1 MHRVHASVRHD
12 GAEVRA
18 AEPIRGVRHRVQPER
33 VIVERPLI
41 ERRPELVPRRALQN
55 LQPRVGAGKVAQEQP
70 VQPAGS
76 QQRGVHEVRPG
87 RRREH
92 HHPAQTLHA
101 VQFGEKLVDDAI
113 RHAGGVVS
121 APGRDGVK
129 LVKEQSARR
138 GGGGAPEGVAD
149 ASLGLPDVLIEQ
161 LGALYRDGS
170 NPRRLDRR
178 PDHHRLAAP
187 RRSVQQSA
195 RAKSQGRA
203 REHRRVTRRE
213 RQRLVERRL
222 DVVEPADGRERILP
236 LCGSFADH
244 TRACAR

>member
-12 GAEVRA
+12 RAEVRA
-18 AEPIRGVRHRVQPER
+18 AEPIRGVRHRVQPQR
-33 VIVERPLI
+33 VLVERPLI
-41 ERRPELVPRRALQN
+41 VRARVPRRALQN
-55 LQPRVGAGKVAQEQP
+55 LQPRGDVGKVATQQP

-76 QQRGVHEVRPG
+76 QQRGVHEIRPG

-101 VQFGEKLVDDAI
+101 VQLGEKLVDDAI
-113 RHAGGVVS
+113 RHPRGVVS
-121 APGRDGVK
+121 APGRNRVK
-129 LVKEQSARR
+129 LVKEERARR

-149 ASLGLPDVLIEQ
+149 PRLGLPDVLVEQ

-187 RRSVQQSA
+187 RRSV
-195 RAKSQGRA
+195 
-203 REHRRVTRRE
+203 E
-213 RQRLVERRL
+213 
-222 DVVEPADGRERILP
+222 
-236 LCGSFADH
+236 
-244 TRACAR
+244 